1 MYKHSRVSV
10 LLWCFVAG
18 TDIILTSAVGE
29 KANQIFPHLI
39 KFIEDKQSDQHSS
52 LAAWWVVWN
61 CWPFI
66 PSFSKSALE
75 IIFYMESHMAE
86 KLADLL
92 AACDECDIA
101 AIEELLLQKGM
112 QITSTVDVDEF
123 KKFLIESSWFERL
136 PNSEQQR
143 FYKRLSSANNE
154 PARMVNMEVQTGS
167 KSSMSSL
174 IHSTSRI
181 RGLTLASTLLNQEEN
196 CDDNEYRHPRTQHSV
211 DPSSVGATGGT
222 TRTGALDIDSLEKI
236 VTEIVGIS
244 EDSVSSNAGN
254 GDDCSI
260 PNHGPVS
267 PQIAEQ
273 QNEIG
278 SACCVIL

>member
-1 MYKHSRVSV
+1 VGSLE
-10 LLWCFVAG
+10 LL
-18 TDIILTSAVGE
+18 AV
-29 KANQIFPHLI
+29 N
-39 KFIEDKQSDQHSS
+39 S
-52 LAAWWVVWN
+52 LFLQECTGGN
-61 CWPFI
+61 M
-66 PSFSKSALE
+66 
-75 IIFYMESHMAE
+75 FYMESHMAE

-92 AACDECDIA
+92 ASCDERDIA
-101 AIEELLLQKGM
+101 GIEELLLQKGM
-112 QITSTVDVDEF
+112 QIASTVDVDDF

-143 FYKRLSSANNE
+143 QRFYKRLSSAINE
-154 PARMVNMEVQTGS
+154 PARIVKMEVQTGS
-167 KSSMSSL
+167 KSYMSSL
-174 IHSTSRI
+174 THSTSRI

-222 TRTGALDIDSLEKI
+222 RRTGALNIDSLEKI
-236 VTEIVGIS
+236 DTEIVGIS

-254 GDDCSI
+254 GDDYSI
-260 PNHGPVS
+260 PNHGHVS